1 MPGDQ
6 CKECHSCEDKTTGWS
21 FPVISRRYEITADFL
36 FHWLSQS
43 LSPFLRCSLSLR
55 HKNYVVKVLVGLGTT
70 ISCPLHFD
78 QLWLSVVGSG
88 CCKEKLSLTQVGAA
102 LTRGLRKSIYNAVRN
117 YASLVSKFRIMLA
130 GKCFSKRSKT
140 SQNE

>member
-6 CKECHSCEDKTTGWS
+6 HKECHSCEDKTTGWS

-43 LSPFLRCSLSLR
+43 LSPVSEMFPGLR
-55 HKNYVVKVLVGLGTT
+55 HRNYVVKVLVGLGTT

-78 QLWLSVVGSG
+78 QLWLSVVGSV
-88 CCKEKLSLTQVGAA
+88 CCKEKPFFDTGGSCPYPRAKEKYLE
-102 LTRGLRKSIYNAVRN
+102 
-117 YASLVSKFRIMLA
+117 
-130 GKCFSKRSKT
+130 RS
-140 SQNE
+140 

>member
-6 CKECHSCEDKTTGWS
+6 RKECHSREDKTTGWS
-21 FPVISRRYEITADFL
+21 FPVISRRYKITADFL

-43 LSPFLRCSLSLR
+43 FSPVSEMFPGLR
-55 HKNYVVKVLVGLGTT
+55 HRNYVVKVFVGLGTT

-78 QLWLSVVGSG
+78 QLWLSVMGSV

-102 LTRGLRKSIYNAVRN
+102 LTQGAKEKYLECS
-117 YASLVSKFRIMLA
+117 
-130 GKCFSKRSKT
+130 
-140 SQNE
+140 